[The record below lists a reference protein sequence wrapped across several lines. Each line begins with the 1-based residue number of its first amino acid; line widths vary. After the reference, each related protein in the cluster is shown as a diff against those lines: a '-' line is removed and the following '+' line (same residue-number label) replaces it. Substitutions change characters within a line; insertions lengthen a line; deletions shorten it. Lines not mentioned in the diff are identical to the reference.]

1 MRSFYLTLLK
11 YKDHLLFFLA
21 VSLSLVFLLRN
32 ESPDI
37 YLIRGKSIDF
47 FSFINSPLA
56 WVKNM
61 TQLQKETQLLR
72 EKNIQLRLQL
82 ESMLAAYEE
91 NNSLKDLLDY
101 SRESSYELLPAKVI
115 NMGISSNISSI
126 TLNVGQKDGVTINQA
141 VLVPNGVI
149 GKTVI
154 VGKSSTLVQCINDN
168 NYRLSVRIYPS
179 SATGILRHLINDI
192 YEIRE
197 LQKNAQINVGDKVV
211 TSGYSKIYP
220 ENLPVGKV
228 IEILDER
235 GSFQKVARIKI
246 SPKISSILNTF
257 IIVGIS
263 FDEK

>member
-61 TQLQKETQLLR
+61 TQLQKETELLR

-126 TLNVGQKDGVTINQA
+126 TL
-141 VLVPNGVI
+141 
-149 GKTVI
+149 
-154 VGKSSTLVQCINDN
+154 
-168 NYRLSVRIYPS
+168 
-179 SATGILRHLINDI
+179 
-192 YEIRE
+192 
-197 LQKNAQINVGDKVV
+197 
-211 TSGYSKIYP
+211 
-220 ENLPVGKV
+220 
-228 IEILDER
+228 
-235 GSFQKVARIKI
+235 
-246 SPKISSILNTF
+246 
-257 IIVGIS
+257 
-263 FDEK
+263 